1 MMWGFGDSVGA
12 GEGWT
17 PETTEESEVVELESW
32 PEAKAETSGDKG
44 PELLDSEISD
54 GDGVFGGVSMDG
66 MGWSLKQADS

>member
-17 PETTEESEVVELESW
+17 PTEESELMELESW